1 MTKGNMQEQ
10 KAITGGEVIEQWI
23 TTKDGVPMYTKT
35 WKAISSRPIATVVF
49 IHGISEHVNRYDY
62 VFSKFSNKN
71 IEVFAH
77 DQRGF
82 GQTAVRNNNPGEPG
96 SWDVALNDINDVI
109 IAQRKPGIPQFLM
122 GHSMGGSLG
131 LHYASYGPEKD
142 NLAGF
147 VISVPSVTLISALA
161 KVANFLNMI
170 IPNYHISLPLHPKYM
185 THDPEMQKQLREDP
199 LIFKTVSIN
208 TIATVIL
215 EGKALLESKYVSITS
230 PIYICHGSDDPVIFQ
245 ESSKELYEKI
255 PSQDKTYRLWPG
267 LYHEPHNEFEK
278 DQVIDDYLQWI
289 LARVKE

>member
-1 MTKGNMQEQ
+1 MTK
-10 KAITGGEVIEQWI
+10 GEVIEQWI

-147 VISVPSVTLISALA
+147 VISTPFLTPTSALA
-161 KVANFLNMI
+161 KVGNFLNMI
-170 IPNYHISLPLHPKYM
+170 IPNYHISLPLYPKDM
-185 THDPEMQKQLREDP
+185 THDPEIQEQLREDP

-208 TIATVIL
+208 TIVTMVL

-255 PSQDKTYRLWPG
+255 PSQDKTY
-267 LYHEPHNEFEK
+267 
-278 DQVIDDYLQWI
+278 
-289 LARVKE
+289 